1 MQRPYDKKKRERKIK
16 YLVLK
21 LNRDGYTRLQEG
33 FYENTSRPV
42 NYRSGR

>member
-1 MQRPYDKKKRERKIK
+1 MIKKEREKNKIPR
-16 YLVLK
+16 VK

>member
-1 MQRPYDKKKRERKIK
+1 MEIKHADKNDRRNEQK
-16 YLVLK
+16 
-21 LNRDGYTRLQEG
+21 G